1 MGEPTDSVKTMIQKL
16 FSEAS
21 KTKKSRFFDDD
32 FEEGCHPDSQRKSQ
46 KLDDHFIKDWVAAP
60 LNYAI
65 SLGRS
70 YEWSFA
76 AIAQL
81 VDNAQ
86 DAQATRL
93 EISIDT
99 NYSGGVGKNIP
110 IMSIVDNG
118 HGMSHEDIKQ
128 MLRIGC
134 RSCRADDR
142 DHIGIFGIGFQSGTM
157 NLGRDVIVLTQTSH
171 SRSIVF
177 LLQCLN
183 KGSNLHHTNVPII
196 TYHRQDSFLG
206 MDRSIQSEALADR
219 RLKAIKEFLPINED
233 FIGEKFGLFGEN
245 GTGTQIYIW
254 NLERSGNDYILD
266 WQSRKESD
274 DLTED
279 EDINSFEIYKITS
292 RPFCTSFCKGR
303 LRCSGMF
310 TDVPLDY
317 SLRSFLE
324 VIYLNPRMK
333 IYVQGSLVNCRP
345 LAKSLHNTKIVN
357 TRIKEKQVQLTLG
370 LCGRDCIYWNCGIFL
385 YWRGRLIEAYKRV
398 GSMVHSAEPG
408 LVGVI
413 DVTDIMN
420 DGDDAVFLESTKE
433 AFRFCKAYKE
443 LEEWLGHKTNEYID
457 EHYIETLH
465 AEWCNNFKSDHEL
478 AQCDKCRKWRILNSH
493 FDIKTLPEEWYC
505 CMPPYNGIC
514 ETPEEVVDHGISS
527 VGGKRPRFYG
537 PWDRNL
543 PS

>member
-1 MGEPTDSVKTMIQKL
+1 MGEPTDSVNAMIQKL

-21 KTKKSRFFDDD
+21 KTKRKRFFDDD
-32 FEEGCHPDSQRKSQ
+32 FQEGCHPDSQRKSQ
-46 KLDDHFIKDWVAAP
+46 KRDDHFTKDWVAAP
-60 LNYAI
+60 LNYSI
-65 SLGRS
+65 SLGRDH
-70 YEWSFA
+70 EWSFGA
-76 AIAQL
+76 VAQL

-99 NYSGGVGKNIP
+99 HYSAGVGKNIP
-110 IMSIVDNG
+110 IMSIIDNG
-118 HGMSHEDIKQ
+118 HGMSHEEIKQ
-128 MLRIGC
+128 MLCIGC

-142 DHIGIFGIGFQSGTM
+142 GHIGIFGIGFQSGTM

-177 LLQCLN
+177 VLQSLN
-183 KGSNLHHTNVPII
+183 KGSNLQHTNVPII
-196 TYHRQDSFLG
+196 TYHRQRSFSE

-254 NLERSGNDYILD
+254 NLERSENDYFLD

-279 EDINSFEIYKITS
+279 EDILIRSRITRS
-292 RPFCTSFCKGR
+292 RPGHFVRRFAK
-303 LRCSGMF
+303 
-310 TDVPLDY
+310 VPLDY

-345 LAKSLHNTKIVN
+345 LAKSLHNTKIVH
-357 TRIKEKQVQLTLG
+357 TTIKEKRVQLTLG

-398 GSMVHSAEPG
+398 GSMVHAAEPG
-408 LVGVI
+408 LIGVI

-420 DGDDAVFLESTKE
+420 DGDDAVFLDSTKE
-433 AFRFCKAYKE
+433 AFLDCKAYR
-443 LEEWLGHKTNEYID
+443 
-457 EHYIETLH
+457 
-465 AEWCNNFKSDHEL
+465 EWCNNFKSDHEL
-478 AQCDKCRKWRILNSH
+478 AQCDKCRKWRILNSD
-493 FDIKTLPEEWYC
+493 FDIKTLPKEWYC

-514 ETPEEVVDHGISS
+514 ETPEEEVVDHGISS